1 MAPVAL
7 KRQTLRDCD
16 AEVVAAAA
24 HINGKGRVGDDK
36 AEVELVVGDMFGTQ
50 GVNPMHST
58 AVPAAPAP
66 VASLSESTSLREGNQ
81 RLRAELRQ
89 ARMSDAPSAV
99 L

>member
-36 AEVELVVGDMFGTQ
+36 AEVELVVGDMFG
-50 GVNPMHST
+50 VNPMHST
-58 AVPAAPAP
+58 AVPAAAPAP
-66 VASLSESTSLREGNQ
+66 AASRESTSLREENQ
-81 RLRAELRQ
+81 RMRAELRQ